1 MRSLSQPRAANPL
14 PASRCA
20 VAALGV
26 TSLLLAGPVGAAS
39 PAATPT
45 MNRAQPPSLYAQ
57 KLDAA
62 RTAYFSVL
70 TSGSRSADRA
80 AHAALSSLEAS
91 YPDDPTAEAY
101 HGSLQLLDAAH
112 DWQLW
117 NLHRNATEGL
127 QRLDHAVAA
136 APDNA
141 EVRFL
146 RAATSWHLPAFYHR
160 RSQSESDFAWLASHA
175 AASAHDGTLPPALA
189 AAAFNYWGQILAQR
203 GDTGHARAAFQQAV
217 ALAPESPGAQDAARR
232 LRSLP

>member
-1 MRSLSQPRAANPL
+1 MNTLGQFRSARPLAARPLNVAAGLAAIVLAAANALAAPEG
-14 PASRCA
+14 
-20 VAALGV
+20 VAA
-26 TSLLLAGPVGAAS
+26 
-39 PAATPT
+39 

-62 RTAYFSVL
+62 RTAYFQVL

-80 AHAALSSLEAS
+80 AHAALASLESS
-91 YPDDPTAEAY
+91 YPGDPTAEAY

-112 DWQLW
+112 DWQVW

-127 QRLDHAVAA
+127 ERLDQAVAA
-136 APDNA
+136 APSNA

-160 RSQSESDFAWLASHA
+160 RQQSESDFAWLASHA
-175 AASAHDGTLPPALA
+175 ISSVHDGNLPPALA
-189 AAAFNYWGQILAQR
+189 AASLNYWGRILVDR
-203 GDTGHARAAFQQAV
+203 DDTAAARAAFQQAITLDP
-217 ALAPESPGAQDAARR
+217 ASPGAADAARR